1 MLLPYVKK
9 LETYM
14 KSGTRHPAYP
24 WSVASRIR
32 QFPYSWYYQNN
43 KFVRYYVLSMPVFIP
58 LGVYLLIKFHYVK
71 KKLTHNYNPFDPN
84 EIPASK
90 LKHY

>member
-14 KSGTRHPAYP
+14 KSGTRHPVYP

-32 QFPYSWYYQNN
+32 QFPYTWYYQNN
-43 KFVRYYVLSMPVFIP
+43 KFVRF
-58 LGVYLLIKFHYVK
+58 LGGFYCLALLQLLISLH
-71 KKLTHNYNPFDPN
+71 LTGWEQSAPDLSLALKPN
-84 EIPASK
+84 DYWI
-90 LKHY
+90 LC